1 MRKSTQGF
9 LTRYSFSFKKKTT
22 KKLATLRGIIASYQ
36 DQSDVSVKKS
46 TQSGFLLLIL
56 ETLPSVLRNSV
67 FHLHSCMGLKC

>member
-36 DQSDVSVKKS
+36 DQSDVSV
-46 TQSGFLLLIL
+46 
-56 ETLPSVLRNSV
+56 
-67 FHLHSCMGLKC
+67 